1 MSKLSAAQLHDAAI
15 TLENEAKFHDGY
27 KTFAPKYNARERR
40 ELIARFLMTCKIV
53 GHDAEDRE
61 HLRRYFDDTYGIQA
75 ATDYAIQGLPILE
88 FWLDEVK
95 YPPDLPPHLRE
106 GSKFDVSF
114 AKSTGADARERWS
127 RYGRPWN
134 DDEVAHLKGLFWS
147 GRNLEYICRAM
158 ERPPSGVLNKLAEY
172 RCLNYDPTA
181 FIYIVAKKTPANSR
195 INKPEVEPDPD
206 PVNRDAEPT
215 TSPVEIAEHIDS
227 AVSHLTAVSNS
238 LKEILMNKTEIIKIE
253 TKTFVNGV
261 DISTMDDAS
270 VYALIATQEAQIKE
284 LDKIE
289 TKPKKLTAEIEKR
302 KAGVKA
308 LVDYLDSKE

>member
-1 MSKLSAAQLHDAAI
+1 MSKLTAAQLHDAAI
-15 TLENEAKFHDGY
+15 TLENEARFHDSY
-27 KTFAPKYNARERR
+27 KTFAPRYNARERR
-40 ELIARFLMTCKIV
+40 DLIRNFLAKSGV
-53 GHDAEDRE
+53 SGHDADDRE

-75 ATDYAIQGLPILE
+75 ATGHAIQDLPILE
-88 FWLDEVK
+88 FWLDSVK
-95 YPPDLPPHLRE
+95 HPPNQAPWLSE
-106 GSKFDVSF
+106 GSKFDVNF
-114 AKSTGADARERWS
+114 AKGAGANDRDRWS

-134 DDEVAHLKGLFWS
+134 GDEVVQLKGLFWS

-158 ERPPSGVLNKLAEY
+158 ERPPNGVLNKLAEY
-172 RCLNYDPTA
+172 RCLNYDPMATA
-181 FIYIVAKKTPANSR
+181 YTVAKKTPANSR
-195 INKPEVEPDPD
+195 IDKPEVEPDPD

-227 AVSHLTAVSNS
+227 AISHLTRVSNS

-261 DISTMDDAS
+261 DISTLDDAS

>member
-15 TLENEAKFHDGY
+15 TLENEVKFHDGY

-40 ELIARFLMTCKIV
+40 DLIRSSLAKSGIL
-53 GHDAEDRE
+53 GHDADDRE

-75 ATDYAIQGLPILE
+75 TTSYAIQGLPILE
-88 FWLDEVK
+88 FWLDGVK
-95 YPPDLPPHLRE
+95 HP
-106 GSKFDVSF
+106 
-114 AKSTGADARERWS
+114 
-127 RYGRPWN
+127 
-134 DDEVAHLKGLFWS
+134 
-147 GRNLEYICRAM
+147 
-158 ERPPSGVLNKLAEY
+158 
-172 RCLNYDPTA
+172 
-181 FIYIVAKKTPANSR
+181 
-195 INKPEVEPDPD
+195 

-227 AVSHLTAVSNS
+227 AISHLTHVSNS

-261 DISTMDDAS
+261 DISTLDDAS

>member
-1 MSKLSAAQLHDAAI
+1 LGLSK
-15 TLENEAKFHDGY
+15 
-27 KTFAPKYNARERR
+27 
-40 ELIARFLMTCKIV
+40 
-53 GHDAEDRE
+53 
-61 HLRRYFDDTYGIQA
+61 
-75 ATDYAIQGLPILE
+75 
-88 FWLDEVK
+88 
-95 YPPDLPPHLRE
+95 

-114 AKSTGADARERWS
+114 AKGVGANNRDRWD

-134 DDEVAHLKGLFWS
+134 GDEAAHLKGLFWS

-158 ERPPSGVLNKLAEY
+158 DRPPNGVLNKLAEY
-172 RCLNYDPTA
+172 RCLHYDPMTNG
-181 FIYIVAKKTPANSR
+181 YTVAKKTPANSR
-195 INKPEVEPDPD
+195 IDKSEVEPDPD

-227 AVSHLTAVSNS
+227 AISHLTRVSNS
-238 LKEILMNKTEIIKIE
+238 FKEILMNKTEIIKIE

-261 DISTMDDAS
+261 DIATLDDAN

>member
-1 MSKLSAAQLHDAAI
+1 MSRLSAAQLHDAAI

-40 ELIARFLMTCKIV
+40 DLIRNFLAKSGIS
-53 GHDAEDRE
+53 GPDADDRE

-75 ATDYAIQGLPILE
+75 TTDYDIQGLPILE

-95 YPPDLPPHLRE
+95 YPPNLPPQLCE

-114 AKSTGADARERWS
+114 AKGVGANDRDRWD

-134 DDEVAHLKGLFWS
+134 GDEAAHLKGLFWS

-158 ERPPSGVLNKLAEY
+158 DRPPNGVLNKLAEY
-172 RCLNYDPTA
+172 RCLHYDPMANGYT
-181 FIYIVAKKTPANSR
+181 VARKTPANSR
-195 INKPEVEPDPD
+195 TDKTKVEPDPD

-227 AVSHLTAVSNS
+227 AISHLTRVSNS

-261 DISTMDDAS
+261 DISTLEDSAI
-270 VYALIATQEAQIKE
+270 YNLIANQESEIEQ
-284 LDKIE
+284 LDKIK
-289 TKPKKLTAEIEKR
+289 TKPKKLVAEIEKR
-302 KAGVKA
+302 KAGIDA
-308 LVDYLDSKE
+308 LVAYLDSKE